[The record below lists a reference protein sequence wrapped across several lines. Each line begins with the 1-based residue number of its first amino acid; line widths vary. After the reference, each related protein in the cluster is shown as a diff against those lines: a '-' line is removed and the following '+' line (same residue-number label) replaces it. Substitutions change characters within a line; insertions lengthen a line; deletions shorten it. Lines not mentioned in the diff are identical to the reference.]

1 MKAII
6 FDFDGVIL
14 DSVIVKTNAFSE
26 IYSKWGNKIQNAV
39 LKHHMANGGV
49 SRFEKFKLYHKK
61 FLNINLSK
69 NEISQLAD
77 YFSKLVFE
85 GVCNS
90 PFIPGAEEF
99 LKIVKN
105 NYLTFICTGT
115 PQIEI
120 EKILSIKK
128 LNQFFNSVHGS
139 PEDKITIINFIMR
152 TNFLEP
158 KDVLFIGD
166 AMTDYNA
173 SMATNINFIGVKNLE
188 TTFPKG
194 TIEVKNLLEIL
205 KIKNLL

>member
-14 DSVIVKTNAFSE
+14 DSVNVKTNAFSE
-26 IYSKWGNKIQNAV
+26 MYSKWGNKTQNAV
-39 LKHHMANGGV
+39 IKHHLENGGV
-49 SRFEKFKLYHKK
+49 SRFEKFKIYHKK

-69 NEISQLAD
+69 NEISELAD
-77 YFSKLVFE
+77 DFSKLVFD

-105 NYLTFICTGT
+105 NYSTFICTGT
-115 PQIEI
+115 PQKEI
-120 EKILSIKK
+120 EEILITKK
-128 LNQFFNSVHGS
+128 LNKFFNSVHGS
-139 PEDKITIINFIMR
+139 PDDKITIINFIMR
-152 TNFLEP
+152 TNSFEP

-173 SMATNINFIGVKNLE
+173 SIATNINFIGVKNLV

-194 TIEVKNLLEIL
+194 TIEVENLLEII
-205 KIKNLL
+205 KIKNLF

>member
-1 MKAII
+1 VKAII

-14 DSVIVKTNAFSE
+14 DSVNVKTNAFSE
-26 IYSKWGNKIQNAV
+26 MYSKWGNKTQNAV
-39 LKHHMANGGV
+39 IKHHLENGGV
-49 SRFEKFKLYHKK
+49 SRFEKFKIYHKK

-69 NEISQLAD
+69 NEISELAD
-77 YFSKLVFE
+77 DFSKLVFD

-105 NYLTFICTGT
+105 NYSTFICTGT
-115 PQIEI
+115 PQKEI
-120 EKILSIKK
+120 EEILITKK
-128 LNQFFNSVHGS
+128 LNKFFNSVHGS
-139 PEDKITIINFIMR
+139 PDDKITIINFIMR
-152 TNFLEP
+152 TNSFEP

-173 SMATNINFIGVKNLE
+173 SIATNINFIGVKNLV

-194 TIEVKNLLEIL
+194 TIEVENLLEII
-205 KIKNLL
+205 KIKNLF